1 VKVSIDTAWD
11 GQIDQSST
19 AGGPNTQEGKEVV
32 CGMRAYE
39 LDEKYERSSTTP
51 DLNSFLS
58 FISYRSPRWGGST
71 ERLPGMRKEGI
82 DQGSFEQGHLGRIGE
97 RRRQRS
103 TGDVGSG

>member
-32 CGMRAYE
+32 CGMRTYE
-39 LDEKYERSSTTP
+39 INEKYERSRVTL

-58 FISYRSPRWGGST
+58 FISYHFLR
-71 ERLPGMRKEGI
+71 
-82 DQGSFEQGHLGRIGE
+82 
-97 RRRQRS
+97 
-103 TGDVGSG
+103 